1 MELLKPADGR
11 KRDVPV
17 ITQRGSTTEVSA
29 RSSEL
34 HKVISLL
41 EDPLTA
47 SLKERHLFIL
57 KKLLN
62 KNNNG
67 FLLRELTGIARVL
80 QICTEKVNE
89 HPEYLL
95 ILCEA
100 LKLCRLPFLKERA
113 SDELD
118 YAQDVTD
125 FFSHL
130 GYLMRVCDAE
140 VRLNVIESVK
150 SFYSCVPLNHQL
162 DSMDNPTKPKSQT
175 HLSKSCFSTYSLRFQ
190 QTSPGYRLQ
199 LLELS
204 DLPRTLL
211 LSMAALENQ
220 PALKPQLLKTLQI
233 LSNSSDA
240 NCASILHARGAET
253 ICLHMNEPDQS
264 GQVLPLSS
272 EILCNLLGRGNKEEV
287 STQLS
292 SLDCV
297 LSLKEA
303 FSYILQSA
311 SQQSD
316 LQLRNDLLMITT
328 VVAENP
334 NSALMESLLAQQLVH
349 FITLPEEKSPSCV
362 AHNLGLTYK
371 NENFKMKKMLL
382 NLLIPLSKDLTAL
395 QLYED
400 ERVMLSLLM
409 LVRPPGVLSEHQPG
423 SRHWSSIQQEELQL
437 QALVT
442 LTAIAP
448 LMLNDFMSYQGNNY
462 LLLLLDWCVE
472 SGASYFP
479 GQSFN
484 AREGKR
490 NKKTQ
495 MLHCIRVLQSVT
507 FQGVEFVNQDLCDQ
521 GAIHQLLEI
530 LMQMEARTYEDDEVA
545 VEIMSDIQLLLSTL
559 CETDLHRKELFGFQG
574 AEMAIQFLRKG
585 SSKFYSGL
593 GHNKLILSTVDC
605 VWSGIVGCYH
615 TEDYF
620 LEKEGVFLLLD
631 LLSTSPRCVHGVVL
645 STLLDLCDNPNT
657 LPHLLSWRDGTG
669 QTAPRLLL
677 QLWREEE
684 EELGVSRNRHGGI
697 VDPQRPLLNCFQQN
711 ESDLTFS
718 SNKASLAVM
727 EVSENL
733 RAKIY
738 FIFYYL
744 GFQELPGLSTE
755 DYVTL
760 SIVKRYLD
768 FKVGEVWEEISR
780 EVRRENVWLFSDDE
794 EALTNICK
802 ASEDTARKVVEEQNH
817 ILEQRQKEDIRK
829 ETLFYTEIKSHQ
841 KQEALMAKS
850 WDSYVSRT
858 SSYKVLKEVKAHRE
872 SYSES
877 TRPKVKDEEAVNRP
891 TKHFIGHI
899 LAVESTGAKGPA
911 GVRVKLGRTAIK
923 AKTAI

>member
-1 MELLKPADGR
+1 
-11 KRDVPV
+11 
-17 ITQRGSTTEVSA
+17 
-29 RSSEL
+29 
-34 HKVISLL
+34 
-41 EDPLTA
+41 
-47 SLKERHLFIL
+47 IL

-89 HPEYLL
+89 HPENI
-95 ILCEA
+95 ILSNF
-100 LKLCRLPFLKERA
+100 RLPFLKERA

-125 FFSHL
+125 FLSHL
-130 GYLMRVCDAE
+130 GKFSLLVSLK
-140 VRLNVIESVK
+140 LNVIESVN
-150 SFYSCVPLNHQL
+150 FY
-162 DSMDNPTKPKSQT
+162 
-175 HLSKSCFSTYSLRFQ
+175 HLPSGFQ

-233 LSNSSDA
+233 LSNASDA

-253 ICLHMNEPDQS
+253 ICLHMNEPDPS

-316 LQLRNDLLMITT
+316 LQLRNDLLMIIT

-334 NSALMESLLAQQLVH
+334 NSALMVSLGH
-349 FITLPEEKSPSCV
+349 FCKLIVFIEFSVSQKSPSCV

-382 NLLIPLSKDLTAL
+382 NLLIPLSKAFT
-395 QLYED
+395 LYED

-409 LVRPPGVLSEHQPG
+409 LVRLPGVLSEHQPG

-462 LLLLLDWCVE
+462 LLLLLDWC
-472 SGASYFP
+472 ASYFQ

-559 CETDLHRKELFGFQG
+559 CETDLHRKVS
-574 AEMAIQFLRKG
+574 EMAIQFLRKG

-605 VWSGIVGCYH
+605 VWSGIVGCDQI
-615 TEDYF
+615 EDYF

-631 LLSTSPRCVHGVVL
+631 LLIIAFCRCCGAVCVHGVVL

-697 VDPQRPLLNCFQQN
+697 VDPQRPLLNCFQLN
-711 ESDLTFS
+711 ESGLTFS

-768 FKVGEVWEEISR
+768 FKVGEVWEETSR

-802 ASEDTARKVVEEQNH
+802 ASEDTTIKNNQ
-817 ILEQRQKEDIRK
+817 
-829 ETLFYTEIKSHQ
+829 LFLSLNEINPNVTFFFQLQIKSHR

-858 SSYKVLKEVKAHRE
+858 SSYKVLKVSKLRFNIN
-872 SYSES
+872 SWL
-877 TRPKVKDEEAVNRP
+877 KVFTYMLEQP
-891 TKHFIGHI
+891 
-899 LAVESTGAKGPA
+899 
-911 GVRVKLGRTAIK
+911 
-923 AKTAI
+923 

>member
-1 MELLKPADGR
+1 MCVK
-11 KRDVPV
+11 
-17 ITQRGSTTEVSA
+17 I
-29 RSSEL
+29 
-34 HKVISLL
+34 
-41 EDPLTA
+41 
-47 SLKERHLFIL
+47 
-57 KKLLN
+57 
-62 KNNNG
+62 
-67 FLLRELTGIARVL
+67 FLQTINV
-80 QICTEKVNE
+80 QICDWSYTCNWLSLISAVEKI
-89 HPEYLL
+89 HYSQLHL
-95 ILCEA
+95 I
-100 LKLCRLPFLKERA
+100 
-113 SDELD
+113 
-118 YAQDVTD
+118 
-125 FFSHL
+125 
-130 GYLMRVCDAE
+130 
-140 VRLNVIESVK
+140 
-150 SFYSCVPLNHQL
+150 SFYSKVCICYYKRTVNSVVFNFFQIFILLIRHLIVVLNVSFSVLCKALNNLFTKCAKQL
-162 DSMDNPTKPKSQT
+162 NLPCACQCIF
-175 HLSKSCFSTYSLRFQ
+175 LSKWCILFSFLVLFKKSYFPSRAKLFFQ
-190 QTSPGYRLQ
+190 IS
-199 LLELS
+199 
-204 DLPRTLL
+204 
-211 LSMAALENQ
+211 
-220 PALKPQLLKTLQI
+220 LKPQLLKTLQI
-233 LSNSSDA
+233 LSNSSGHV
-240 NCASILHARGAET
+240 SILHARGAET
-253 ICLHMNEPDQS
+253 ICLHMNEPDPS

-303 FSYILQSA
+303 FSYILQNA

-316 LQLRNDLLMITT
+316 LQLRNDLLMIIT

-334 NSALMESLLAQQLVH
+334 NSALMVSLGH
-349 FITLPEEKSPSCV
+349 FCKWIVFIEFSVSRYPVPGCV

-442 LTAIAP
+442 LTTIAP

-462 LLLLLDWCVE
+462 LLLLLDWC
-472 SGASYFP
+472 ASYFQ

-559 CETDLHRKELFGFQG
+559 CETDLHRKVS
-574 AEMAIQFLRKG
+574 EMAIQFLRKG

-605 VWSGIVGCYH
+605 VWSCIVGCYH

-620 LEKEGVFLLLD
+620 LEKEGVFLLHCF
-631 LLSTSPRCVHGVVL
+631 LLLCCGAVSTSPRCVHGVVL

-657 LPHLLSWRDGTG
+657 LPHLLTWRDVTG

-697 VDPQRPLLNCFQQN
+697 VDPQRPLLNCFQQLD
-711 ESDLTFS
+711 ESGLTFS

-768 FKVGEVWEEISR
+768 FKVGEVWEEVSR

-802 ASEDTARKVVEEQNH
+802 ASEDTTIKHNQLSFSLNEINANVTFFFQ
-817 ILEQRQKEDIRK
+817 LQ
-829 ETLFYTEIKSHQ
+829 IKSHQ

-858 SSYKVLKEVKAHRE
+858 SSYKVLKVSKLRFNVN
-872 SYSES
+872 SWLKVVTYTSEQ
-877 TRPKVKDEEAVNRP
+877 P
-891 TKHFIGHI
+891 
-899 LAVESTGAKGPA
+899 
-911 GVRVKLGRTAIK
+911 
-923 AKTAI
+923 